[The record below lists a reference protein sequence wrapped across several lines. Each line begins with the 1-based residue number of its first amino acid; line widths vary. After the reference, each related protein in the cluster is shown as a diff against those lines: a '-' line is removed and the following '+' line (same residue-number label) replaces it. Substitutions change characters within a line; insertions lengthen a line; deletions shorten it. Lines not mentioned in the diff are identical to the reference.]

1 MTSLFSF
8 LHLDDG
14 NRFSD
19 SQQVK
24 INMSPSPSSWS
35 AEADRRFNSSPLGQK
50 VLSLLKEGSPSQRG
64 LSEFILRDPI
74 FVATHGIED
83 VAKNSTISAST
94 ISRYV
99 RDLGLS
105 GYAEFRAA
113 VGETV
118 HALIAPV
125 NKLGAELDKASAGQG
140 AAEASL
146 GNGLRSIEA
155 LTDPETARTIHE
167 VAQLIKNAR
176 NVWVMGFGLSSH
188 LAAMLTLG
196 LQPYRDGVVNVVQY
210 GGTEVAA
217 GRLMSAGQGDL
228 LIALAFPRY
237 SADVTDLANAAK
249 RAGADVV
256 ALTDSIASPL
266 AAVTDT
272 LLLAPAPH
280 PLLPS
285 SCLPALAL
293 IEALV
298 SEFLVSDPAH
308 VERAGRLAA
317 AMAAYLSTTS

>member
-1 MTSLFSF
+1 
-8 LHLDDG
+8 
-14 NRFSD
+14 
-19 SQQVK
+19 
-24 INMSPSPSSWS
+24 MSPSPSSWS
-35 AEADRRFNSSPLGQK
+35 AEADRRFNTSPLGQK
-50 VLSLLKEGSPSQRG
+50 VLSLLKEGSPSQRS
-64 LSEFILRDPI
+64 LSDFILRDPI
-74 FVATHGIED
+74 FVATHGIEE

-125 NKLGAELDKASAGQG
+125 NKLGAELDKGGAGHG

-155 LTDPETARTIHE
+155 LTDPETARTIRE
-167 VAQLIKNAR
+167 VAARIKEAR
-176 NVWVMGFGLSSH
+176 SVWIMGFGLSSH
-188 LAAMLTLG
+188 LAAMLALG
-196 LQPYRDGVVNVVQY
+196 LQPYREGVVNVVQY

-217 GRLMSAGQGDL
+217 GRLMSVGQGDL
-228 LIALAFPRY
+228 VIALAFPRY
-237 SADVTDLANAAK
+237 SADVTDLANAAR
-249 RAGADVV
+249 RAGADIVG
-256 ALTDSIASPL
+256 LTDSIASPL
-266 AAVTDT
+266 ATVTPT

-285 SCLPALAL
+285 SCLPALAI

-298 SEFLVSDPAH
+298 SEFLVSDPQH
-308 VERAGRLAA
+308 LQRASRLAA
-317 AMAAYLSTTS
+317 AMAAYLASSR

>member
-14 NRFSD
+14 NSFSD
-19 SQQVK
+19 SQHVK

-125 NKLGAELDKASAGQG
+125 NKLGAELDKASNGQG

-155 LTDPETARTIHE
+155 LTDHQTARTVRE

-217 GRLMSAGQGDL
+217 GRLMSAGHGDL

-266 AAVTDT
+266 SAVTDT

-308 VERAGRLAA
+308 VERASRLAA
-317 AMAAYLSTTS
+317 AMAAYLSTSA

>member
-14 NRFSD
+14 NKFSD

-24 INMSPSPSSWS
+24 INMPPSSSSWS

-50 VLSLLKEGSPSQRG
+50 VLALLKEGSPSQRG

-125 NKLGAELDKASAGQG
+125 NKLGAELDKASNGQG

-155 LTDPETARTIHE
+155 LTDPETARTIRE

-217 GRLMSAGQGDL
+217 GRLMSAGHGDL

>member
-8 LHLDDG
+8 LWLDDG
-14 NRFSD
+14 SRFSD

-24 INMSPSPSSWS
+24 KIMSPSPSSWS
-35 AEADRRFNSSPLGQK
+35 AEADRRFSASPLGKK
-50 VLSLLKEGSPSQRG
+50 VLSLLAEGSPSQRG

-74 FVATHGIED
+74 FVATHGIEE
-83 VAKNSTISAST
+83 VARQSTISAST

-125 NKLGAELDKASAGQG
+125 NKLGAELDKGSAGQG

-146 GNGLRSIEA
+146 ANGLRSIEA
-155 LTDPETARTIHE
+155 LTDPQTAHTIRE
-167 VAQLIKNAR
+167 VALAIKKAR

-217 GRLMSAGQGDL
+217 GRLMSAGKGDL
-228 LIALAFPRY
+228 VIALAFPRY
-237 SADVTDLANAAK
+237 SADVTDLANAAR
-249 RAGADVV
+249 RAGAGVV

-266 AAVTDT
+266 AAVTTT

-285 SCLPALAL
+285 SSLPALAL

-298 SEFLVSDPAH
+298 SEFLISDPAH
-308 VERAGRLAA
+308 IERAGRLAA
-317 AMAAYLSTTS
+317 AMAAYLSTSS

>member
-8 LHLDDG
+8 LWLDDG

-24 INMSPSPSSWS
+24 KNMPPSASSWS
-35 AEADRRFNSSPLGQK
+35 AEADRRFSASPLGKK

-64 LSEFILRDPI
+64 LSEFILRDPV

-83 VAKNSTISAST
+83 VARNSTISAST

-105 GYAEFRAA
+105 GYPEFRAA

-118 HALIAPV
+118 HSLVAPV
-125 NKLGAELDKASAGQG
+125 NKLGAELNKGDAAQG
-140 AAEASL
+140 AAAASL
-146 GNGLRSIEA
+146 DNGLRSIEA
-155 LTDPETARTIHE
+155 LSDPQTAQTIRE
-167 VAQLIKNAR
+167 VARLIKNAG
-176 NVWVMGFGLSSH
+176 NVWVMGFGLSAH
-188 LAAMLTLG
+188 LAAILTLG

-217 GRLMSAGQGDL
+217 GRLMSASKGDL

-237 SADVTDLANAAK
+237 SADVTDLAKAAK
-249 RAGADVV
+249 RAGASVV

-266 AAVTDT
+266 ATVSET

-308 VERAGRLAA
+308 VERASRLAA
-317 AMAAYLSTTS
+317 AMAAYLSTSS

>member
-8 LHLDDG
+8 LSLDDG

-24 INMSPSPSSWS
+24 KNMSPSSSSWS

-50 VLSLLKEGSPSQRG
+50 VLSLLKEGSPSQRD

-74 FVATHGIED
+74 FVATHGIEE
-83 VAKNSTISAST
+83 VARNSTISAST

-125 NKLGAELDKASAGQG
+125 NKLGAELDKGGAGQG

-146 GNGLRSIEA
+146 GNAVRSIES
-155 LTDPETARTIHE
+155 LTDPQTARTLRE
-167 VAQLIKNAR
+167 VAGQIKNAR

-217 GRLMSAGQGDL
+217 GRLMSAREGDL
-228 LIALAFPRY
+228 LIAVAFPRY
-237 SADVTDLANAAK
+237 SADVTDLASAAK
-249 RAGADVV
+249 RAGSGVV

-266 AAVTDT
+266 ATVTET

-317 AMAAYLSTTS
+317 AMAAYLSTSS

>member
-1 MTSLFSF
+1 
-8 LHLDDG
+8 
-14 NRFSD
+14 
-19 SQQVK
+19 
-24 INMSPSPSSWS
+24 MSPSPSSWS

-125 NKLGAELDKASAGQG
+125 NKLGAELDKASIGQG

-155 LTDPETARTIHE
+155 LTDPETASTIRE

-217 GRLMSAGQGDL
+217 GRLMSAGHGDL

-266 AAVTDT
+266 AVVTDT

-317 AMAAYLSTTS
+317 AMAAYLSTSS

>member
-14 NRFSD
+14 NTFSD

-24 INMSPSPSSWS
+24 INMPPSTSSWS

-50 VLSLLKEGSPSQRG
+50 VLALLKEGSPSQRG

-125 NKLGAELDKASAGQG
+125 NKLGAELDKASNGQG

-155 LTDPETARTIHE
+155 LTDPETARTIRE

-217 GRLMSAGQGDL
+217 GRLMSAGHGDL

>member
-1 MTSLFSF
+1 
-8 LHLDDG
+8 
-14 NRFSD
+14 
-19 SQQVK
+19 
-24 INMSPSPSSWS
+24 MSPSSSWS

-50 VLSLLKEGSPSQRG
+50 VLSLLKQGSPSQRS
-64 LSEFILRDPI
+64 LSDFILRDPI
-74 FVATHGIED
+74 FVATHGIEE
-83 VAKNSTISAST
+83 VAKNSSISAST

-105 GYAEFRAA
+105 GYPEFRAA

-125 NKLGAELDKASAGQG
+125 KKLGAELDKGSAGQG

-146 GNGLRSIEA
+146 ANGLRSIES
-155 LTDPETARTIHE
+155 LTDPQTARTLRE
-167 VAQLIKNAR
+167 VAVLIKNAR

-188 LAAMLTLG
+188 LAAMLALG

-217 GRLMSAGQGDL
+217 GRLMSVGRGDL
-228 LIALAFPRY
+228 VIALAFPRY

-249 RAGADVV
+249 RAGAGVV

-266 AAVTDT
+266 AGVTDT
-272 LLLAPAPH
+272 LLLAAAPH

-285 SCLPALAL
+285 SSLPALAM

-308 VERAGRLAA
+308 VERASRLAA
-317 AMAAYLSTTS
+317 AMAAYLSSSS

>member
-1 MTSLFSF
+1 
-8 LHLDDG
+8 
-14 NRFSD
+14 
-19 SQQVK
+19 
-24 INMSPSPSSWS
+24 MSPSSSWS

-50 VLSLLKEGSPSQRG
+50 VLSLLKQGSPSQRS
-64 LSEFILRDPI
+64 LSDFILRDPI
-74 FVATHGIED
+74 FVATHGIEE
-83 VAKNSTISAST
+83 VAKNSAISAST

-105 GYAEFRAA
+105 GYPEFRAA

-125 NKLGAELDKASAGQG
+125 NKLGAELDKGSAGQG

-146 GNGLRSIEA
+146 ANGLRSIES
-155 LTDPETARTIHE
+155 LTDPQTARTLRE
-167 VAQLIKNAR
+167 VAVLIKNAR

-188 LAAMLTLG
+188 LAAMLALG

-217 GRLMSAGQGDL
+217 GRLMSAGRGDL
-228 LIALAFPRY
+228 VIALAFPRY

-249 RAGADVV
+249 RAGAGVV

-266 AAVTDT
+266 AGVTDT
-272 LLLAPAPH
+272 LLLAAAPH

-285 SCLPALAL
+285 SSLPALAM

-308 VERAGRLAA
+308 VERASRLAA
-317 AMAAYLSTTS
+317 AMAAYLSSSS